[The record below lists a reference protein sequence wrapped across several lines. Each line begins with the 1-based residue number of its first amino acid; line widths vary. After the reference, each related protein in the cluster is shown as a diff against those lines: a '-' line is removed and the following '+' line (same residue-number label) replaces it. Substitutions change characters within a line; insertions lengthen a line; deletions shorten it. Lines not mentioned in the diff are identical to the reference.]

1 MFTETSFENVV
12 IDYLKELD
20 YEYAHGSELVKED
33 KEVLLLDRLKQALI
47 HLNPSVPISSLSEA
61 IRVMKNF
68 DTNDVFTNNKTFH
81 QYLTEGIEI
90 SDFIDGKTKY
100 YRVNLIDYDN
110 PSNNDFLVVN
120 QLEITEDGGKKIP
133 DVFVYINGIP
143 LIVMELK
150 STSREEVTIE
160 DAYKQLMNYKNV
172 HIPSLFYYN
181 AFLVISDGVETKAG
195 TITAS
200 FDRFMSWKKVNPED
214 DSVMYQNRWLESLMF
229 GLFHQPRLLDVIK
242 NFILFTPKAKIMA
255 QYHQYYGM
263 KKAIASCERA
273 VSGDGRAGV
282 IWHTQGSGKSFSM
295 TFLAGNLVK
304 SHVLNNPTLL
314 VITDR
319 NDLDG
324 QLFETFKS
332 ASDFLRQTPVRM
344 DSRQEV
350 KDFLGNRQTGG
361 IVFSTIQKFVEETG
375 LLSERH
381 NIVVMVDEAHR
392 TQYGLDGKF
401 DLDKGETKYG
411 YAKYLREALP
421 NATYIAFTGTP
432 IETTDK
438 STYGVFGDLI
448 DVYDMTQAVDD
459 GATVKIYYESRLAKV
474 QLDERKLQEIDDE
487 YWSMQV
493 NEGVE
498 DYVVEQSQK
507 QMSRME
513 QIITHPERIHEVVRD
528 LIEHYEQRQDLVA
541 GKAMIVAYSRKA
553 AWAMYQEIMKQRP
566 EWQNK
571 VRMIMTSNNQDEEE
585 MAKLIGNKKTQKQYE
600 AEFRDVNSEFKIVIV
615 VDMWLTGFDVPALDT
630 MYIDKPMKA
639 HNLMQAIARVNR
651 VYEGKTGGLVVDYI
665 GLKKELFDALKT
677 YTNRDQDKIQENE
690 EAKRSAL
697 DYLEVLRNMFHY
709 FDYSDFF
716 TESDRRRYELIRDG
730 AEYVQLNEKRKA
742 QFMDTTKRLKDV
754 FKICTSLLDKQM
766 KQEVS
771 YFIAVRSFIMK
782 TNKTGTPDLKE
793 VNNRISKMLEEA
805 ILGDEVLVLT
815 EAGSSDNFDLLT
827 EENLQKLQA
836 MPQKNIAANILMR
849 VMKEKVD
856 SLKKV
861 NLVKSKEFSE
871 KLQRILEQY
880 NNRHDEEDV
889 YRVLDELIKLKDAI
903 LVSIEEGNQLDLTY
917 EEKAFFDVLTEDL
930 EILETMDREVL
941 LMIAKD
947 LAKVINDTIKET
959 GDEWYKSERAQAK
972 MRTKIKRLLR
982 KYDYPPNKSEQAIN
996 HVLEQ
1001 AELQCM
1007 SMR

>member
-12 IDYLKELD
+12 IDYLKELG
-20 YEYAHGSELVKED
+20 YEYAHGSQLVKED

-47 HLNPSVPISSLSEA
+47 RLNPEVPVSSLLEA

-100 YRVNLIDYDN
+100 YRVNLIDYEN
-110 PSNNDFLVVN
+110 PANNDFLVVN
-120 QLEITEDGGKKIP
+120 QLEITEDGSKKIP

-214 DSVMYQNRWLESLMF
+214 DSAMYQNRWLESLMF
-229 GLFHQPRLLDVIK
+229 GLFHQPRLLDVMK

-263 KKAIASCERA
+263 KKAIASCEKA
-273 VSGDGRAGV
+273 VHGDGRAGV
-282 IWHTQGSGKSFSM
+282 VWHTQGSGKSFSM

-304 SHVLNNPTLL
+304 SQSLNNPTLL

-401 DLDKGETKYG
+401 DLDKEEMKYG

-513 QIITHPERIHEVVRD
+513 QIITHPQRIHEVVSD

-553 AWAMYQEIMKQRP
+553 AWAMYQEIMAQRP
-566 EWQNK
+566 EWKNK
-571 VRMIMTSNNQDEEE
+571 VRMVMTSNNQDEEE
-585 MAKLIGNKKTQKQYE
+585 MAKLIGNKNTQKQYE
-600 AEFRDVNSEFKIVIV
+600 AEFRDVNSDFKIVIV
-615 VDMWLTGFDVPALDT
+615 VDMWLTGFDVPSLDT

-690 EAKRSAL
+690 EAKRLAL
-697 DYLEVLRNMFHY
+697 DYIEVLRNMFHY

-716 TESDRRRYELIRDG
+716 TENDRRRYELIRDG

-754 FKICTSLLDKQM
+754 FKICTSLLEKEM
-766 KQEVS
+766 KQEIS
-771 YFIAVRSFIMK
+771 YFIAMRSFIMK

-793 VNNRISKMLEEA
+793 VNHRISKMLEEA
-805 ILGDEVLVLT
+805 ILGDEVLVLS

-889 YRVLDELIKLKDAI
+889 YLVLEELIKLKDAI
-903 LVSIEEGNQLDLTY
+903 LVSIEEGTQLDLTY